1 MRKTYFQWDSDLK
14 TGMKSIDDQHQGLVE
29 IINETLQMCFNNQK
43 ISESRIKE
51 IYSKLTLYV
60 IEHFENEE
68 NLMKFYKIDTRH
80 KDVHYEAHMD
90 FKNNVSQLF
99 SDISLLTDVDKFGEV
114 IEFLIRWLAYHIL
127 NMDKSLVRQIDLIQD
142 ENISPQNAYE
152 KEQQLVESSSE
163 PLLKALRALFYLV
176 SEKNK
181 ELTKINSELEAKV
194 KQRTES
200 LLKANEKLE
209 QISVRDELT
218 GLFNRRYA
226 MYEIEQMI
234 ANYKR
239 YNKTFSLLYI
249 DLDKF
254 KSVNDNYGHEFGDKV
269 LIWIAKFLKSCVRK
283 TDIVCRLG
291 GDEFLIIC
299 GFSSKENALNLG
311 SKLNKEFENYNN
323 DEIFKYWKPSLSI
336 GVGEIDCAC
345 QTVTDILKKADEA
358 MYKAK
363 IEGGG
368 RVALSKT
375 SQKV

>member
-68 NLMKFYKIDTRH
+68 NLINFYKIDTRH

-181 ELTKINSELEAKV
+181 ELTKINSELEEKV

-226 MYEIEQMI
+226 MYEIEHMI
-234 ANYKR
+234 GNYKR

-254 KSVNDNYGHEFGDKV
+254 KSVNDNYGHEFGDRV
-269 LIWIAKFLKSCVRK
+269 LIWIAKYLESCIRK

-299 GFSSKENALNLG
+299 DFSSEENALNLG

-323 DEIFKYWKPSLSI
+323 DQIFKYWKPSLSI
-336 GVGEIDCAC
+336 GVGEIDCVC

-368 RVALSKT
+368 RAALSRT
-375 SQKV
+375 SQKK

>member
-68 NLMKFYKIDTRH
+68 NLINFYKIDTRH
-80 KDVHYEAHMD
+80 KDVHHEAHMD

-181 ELTKINSELEAKV
+181 ELTKINSELEEKV

-226 MYEIEQMI
+226 MYEIEHMI
-234 ANYKR
+234 GNYKR

-254 KSVNDNYGHEFGDKV
+254 KSVNDNYGHEIGDRV
-269 LIWIAKFLKSCVRK
+269 LVWIAKYLESCVRK

-299 GFSSKENALNLG
+299 DFSSEENALNLG

-323 DEIFKYWKPSLSI
+323 DQIFKYWKPSLSI
-336 GVGEIDCAC
+336 GVGEIDCVC

-368 RVALSKT
+368 RAALSRT
-375 SQKV
+375 SQKK

>member
-1 MRKTYFQWDSDLK
+1 MRKTYFQWDSYLK
-14 TGMKSIDDQHQGLVE
+14 TGMKSIDDQHKGLVE
-29 IINETLQMCFNNQK
+29 IINETLQMCFNNQE
-43 ISESRIKE
+43 ISELKIKE

-60 IEHFENEE
+60 TEHFENEE
-68 NLMKFYKIDTRH
+68 NLMNFYKIDIRH
-80 KDVHYEAHMD
+80 KDLHYEAHMD
-90 FKNNVSQLF
+90 FKNNVSLLF

-127 NMDKSLVRQIDLIQD
+127 SMDKSLVRQIDLIKK
-142 ENISPQNAYE
+142 ENISQQNAYE

-163 PLLKALRALFYLV
+163 PLLHALKSLFYLV

-181 ELTKINSELEAKV
+181 ELTKINSELEEKV

-209 QISVRDELT
+209 QLSVRDELT

-239 YNKTFSLLYI
+239 YNETFSLLYI

-254 KSVNDNYGHEFGDKV
+254 KSVNDNYGHEFGDRV
-269 LIWIAKFLKSCVRK
+269 LIWIAKYLESSVRK

-299 GFSSKENALNLG
+299 GFSSKEDALNLG
-311 SKLNKEFENYNN
+311 NKLNKEFENYSN

-336 GVGEIDCAC
+336 GVAEIDCAC
-345 QTVTDILKKADEA
+345 KTVTDILKNADEA

-363 IEGGG
+363 IQGGG
-368 RVALSKT
+368 RASLSKI
-375 SQKV
+375 SQKE

>member
-68 NLMKFYKIDTRH
+68 NLMNFYKIDTRH

-181 ELTKINSELEAKV
+181 ELTKINSELEEKV

-254 KSVNDNYGHEFGDKV
+254 KSVNDNYGHEFGDRV
-269 LIWIAKFLKSCVRK
+269 LIWIAKYLESCVRK

-311 SKLNKEFENYNN
+311 SKLNKKFENYNN

-345 QTVTDILKKADEA
+345 KTVTDILKNADEA

-368 RVALSKT
+368 RAALSKT
-375 SQKV
+375 SQKE